1 MGRDCRSSGPSFC
14 KVIQMKHA
22 LSLPAVVLAAVLAA
36 CQASPPPTPAEIEA
50 VAMHARQAGDQ
61 QAERKV
67 RGWAGKDMPV
77 AERELALIYQ
87 ARPERRAEALHLF
100 EQAARAGDTEAAFE
114 LGQMRRA
121 ATPGQAWL
129 WYRQAA
135 LQGHAKAALMLG
147 LLAANGEGVPQ
158 DPVIAA
164 RWLEKSSALG
174 NPHAM
179 FLLYNAYREGRGV
192 PRDLVKGH
200 ALLEEAAHHEYPP
213 AIQELAMTVQADDAL
228 RAGHLM
234 KEATEHR
241 HNNWN
246 KF

>member
-1 MGRDCRSSGPSFC
+1 
-14 KVIQMKHA
+14 MKHA
-22 LSLPAVVLAAVLAA
+22 LSLPAVVLAMVLAA
-36 CQASPPPTPAEIEA
+36 CQSSPPPTAAEIEA
-50 VAMHARQAGDQ
+50 VAMLARQAGDH

-67 RGWAGKDMPV
+67 RSWAGKDMPV

-87 ARPERRAEALHLF
+87 ARPERRDDAVKLF

-114 LGQMRRA
+114 LGQMLRA
-121 ATPGQAWL
+121 ATPEQAWP

-135 LQGHAKAALMLG
+135 QQGHAKAALMLG
-147 LLAANGEGVPQ
+147 LLAANGEGVSKDQ
-158 DPVIAA
+158 SEAA
-164 RWLEKSSALG
+164 RWLAKSSELG
-174 NPHAM
+174 NAHAM

-192 PRDLVKGH
+192 PRDPAKGRE
-200 ALLEEAAHHEYPP
+200 LLEESAHHEYPP

-246 KF
+246 RF

>member
-1 MGRDCRSSGPSFC
+1 
-14 KVIQMKHA
+14 MKHA
-22 LSLPAVVLAAVLAA
+22 LSLPALVLAAVLAA

-67 RGWAGKDMPV
+67 RNWAGKDMPV

-87 ARPERRAEALHLF
+87 PRPERRAEALSLF

-147 LLAANGEGVPQ
+147 LLAANGSARSWSFVKTATAG
-158 DPVIAA
+158 PVIL
-164 RWLEKSSALG
+164 RSA
-174 NPHAM
+174 P
-179 FLLYNAYREGRGV
+179 
-192 PRDLVKGH
+192 
-200 ALLEEAAHHEYPP
+200 
-213 AIQELAMTVQADDAL
+213 
-228 RAGHLM
+228 GHLTLAQGSGIANVAAEGGLDASGFA
-234 KEATEHR
+234 KYR
-241 HNNWN
+241 IDLS
-246 KF
+246 K

>member
-1 MGRDCRSSGPSFC
+1 MGRNCRNSGPSFC

-67 RGWAGKDMPV
+67 RNWAGKDMPV

-87 ARPERRAEALHLF
+87 ARPERRAEALSLF

-114 LGQMRRA
+114 LGQMLRA

-135 LQGHAKAALMLG
+135 QQGHAKAALT
-147 LLAANGEGVPQ
+147 
-158 DPVIAA
+158 
-164 RWLEKSSALG
+164 
-174 NPHAM
+174 
-179 FLLYNAYREGRGV
+179 
-192 PRDLVKGH
+192 
-200 ALLEEAAHHEYPP
+200 P
-213 AIQELAMTVQADDAL
+213 AVSPSTAST
-228 RAGHLM
+228 
-234 KEATEHR
+234 
-241 HNNWN
+241 
-246 KF
+246 

>member
-1 MGRDCRSSGPSFC
+1 
-14 KVIQMKHA
+14 MKHA
-22 LSLPAVVLAAVLAA
+22 LSLPAVVLAAILAA

-50 VAMHARQAGDQ
+50 VAMHARQAGDH

-67 RGWAGKDMPV
+67 RSWAGKDMPV

-87 ARPERRAEALHLF
+87 ARPERRAEALQLF

-114 LGQMRRA
+114 LGQMLRQSQ
-121 ATPGQAWL
+121 PGQAWL

-135 LQGHAKAALMLG
+135 EQQHAKAALMLG
-147 LLAANGEGVPQ
+147 LLAANGEGVVKDQ
-158 DPVIAA
+158 AEAA
-164 RWLEKSSALG
+164 RWLAVSSELG
-174 NPHAM
+174 NAHAM

-192 PRDLVKGH
+192 VPDLAKSR

-213 AIQELAMTVQADDAL
+213 ALQELAMTVQADDAL
-228 RAGHLM
+228 QASHLL

>member
-1 MGRDCRSSGPSFC
+1 
-14 KVIQMKHA
+14 MKHA
-22 LSLPAVVLAAVLAA
+22 LSLPAVVLATVLAA
-36 CQASPPPTPAEIEA
+36 CQSSPPPTAAEIEA
-50 VAMHARQAGDQ
+50 VAMLARQAGDH

-67 RGWAGKDMPV
+67 RSWAGKDMPV

-87 ARPERRAEALHLF
+87 ARPERRADAVKLF

-114 LGQMRRA
+114 LGQMLRA
-121 ATPGQAWL
+121 ATPEQAWP

-135 LQGHAKAALMLG
+135 QQGHAKAALMLG
-147 LLAANGEGVPQ
+147 LLAANGEGVPKNQ
-158 DPVIAA
+158 SEAA
-164 RWLEKSSALG
+164 RWLAKSGELG
-174 NPHAM
+174 NAHAM

-192 PRDLVKGH
+192 PRDPAKGRE
-200 ALLEEAAHHEYPP
+200 LLEEAAHHEYPP

-246 KF
+246 RF

>member
-1 MGRDCRSSGPSFC
+1 
-14 KVIQMKHA
+14 MKHA
-22 LSLPAVVLAAVLAA
+22 LSLPAVVLAMVLAA
-36 CQASPPPTPAEIEA
+36 CQSSPPPTAAEIEA
-50 VAMHARQAGDQ
+50 VAMLARQAGDH

-67 RGWAGKDMPV
+67 RSWAGKDMPV

-87 ARPERRAEALHLF
+87 ARPERRADAVKLF

-114 LGQMRRA
+114 LGQMLRA
-121 ATPGQAWL
+121 ATPEQAWP

-135 LQGHAKAALMLG
+135 QQGHAKAALMLG
-147 LLAANGEGVPQ
+147 LLAANGEGVSKDQ
-158 DPVIAA
+158 SEAA
-164 RWLEKSSALG
+164 RWLAKSSELG
-174 NPHAM
+174 NAHAM

-192 PRDLVKGH
+192 PRDPAKGRE
-200 ALLEEAAHHEYPP
+200 LLEESAHHEYPP

-246 KF
+246 RF

>member
-1 MGRDCRSSGPSFC
+1 
-14 KVIQMKHA
+14 MKHA
-22 LSLPAVVLAAVLAA
+22 LSLPAVVLAMVLAA
-36 CQASPPPTPAEIEA
+36 CQSSPPPTAAAIEA
-50 VAMHARQAGDQ
+50 VAMLARQAGDH

-67 RGWAGKDMPV
+67 RSWAGKDMPV

-87 ARPERRAEALHLF
+87 ARPERRADAVKLF

-114 LGQMRRA
+114 LGQMLRA
-121 ATPGQAWL
+121 ATPEQAWP

-135 LQGHAKAALMLG
+135 QQGHAKAALMLG
-147 LLAANGEGVPQ
+147 LLAANGEGVSKDQ
-158 DPVIAA
+158 SEAA
-164 RWLEKSSALG
+164 RWLAKSSELG
-174 NPHAM
+174 NAHAM

-192 PRDLVKGH
+192 PRDPAKGRE
-200 ALLEEAAHHEYPP
+200 LLEESAHHEYPP

-246 KF
+246 RF

>member
-1 MGRDCRSSGPSFC
+1 
-14 KVIQMKHA
+14 MK
-22 LSLPAVVLAAVLAA
+22 PAVVLAMVLAA
-36 CQASPPPTPAEIEA
+36 CQSSPPPTAAEIEA
-50 VAMHARQAGDQ
+50 VAMLARQAGDH

-67 RGWAGKDMPV
+67 RSWAGKDMPV

-87 ARPERRAEALHLF
+87 ARPERRADAVKLF

-114 LGQMRRA
+114 LGQMLRA
-121 ATPGQAWL
+121 ATPEQAWP

-135 LQGHAKAALMLG
+135 QQGHAKAALMLG
-147 LLAANGEGVPQ
+147 LLAANGEGVSKDQ
-158 DPVIAA
+158 SEAA
-164 RWLEKSSALG
+164 RWLAKSSELG
-174 NPHAM
+174 NAHAM

-192 PRDLVKGH
+192 PRDPAKGRE
-200 ALLEEAAHHEYPP
+200 LLEEAAHHEYPP

-246 KF
+246 RF

>member
-1 MGRDCRSSGPSFC
+1 
-14 KVIQMKHA
+14 MKHA
-22 LSLPAVVLAAVLAA
+22 LSLSAVVLATVLAA
-36 CQASPPPTPAEIEA
+36 CQSSPPPTAAEIEA
-50 VAMHARQAGDQ
+50 VAMLARQAGDH

-67 RGWAGKDMPV
+67 RSWAGKDMPV

-87 ARPERRAEALHLF
+87 ARPERRADAVKLF
-100 EQAARAGDTEAAFE
+100 EQAARVGDTEAAFE
-114 LGQMRRA
+114 LGQMLRA
-121 ATPGQAWL
+121 ATPEQAWP

-135 LQGHAKAALMLG
+135 QQGHAKAALMLG
-147 LLAANGEGVPQ
+147 LLAANGEGVPKDQ
-158 DPVIAA
+158 SEAA
-164 RWLEKSSALG
+164 RWLAKSGELG
-174 NPHAM
+174 NAHAM

-192 PRDLVKGH
+192 PRDPAKGRE
-200 ALLEEAAHHEYPP
+200 LLEEAAHHEYPP

-246 KF
+246 RF

>member
-1 MGRDCRSSGPSFC
+1 
-14 KVIQMKHA
+14 MKHA
-22 LSLPAVVLAAVLAA
+22 LSLPAVVLAMVLAA
-36 CQASPPPTPAEIEA
+36 CQSSPPPTAAEIEA
-50 VAMHARQAGDQ
+50 VAMLARQAGDH

-67 RGWAGKDMPV
+67 RSWAGKDMPV

-87 ARPERRAEALHLF
+87 TRPERRADAVKLF

-114 LGQMRRA
+114 LGQMLRA
-121 ATPGQAWL
+121 ATPEQAWP

-135 LQGHAKAALMLG
+135 QQGHAKAALMLG
-147 LLAANGEGVPQ
+147 LLAANGEGVPKDQ
-158 DPVIAA
+158 NEAA
-164 RWLEKSSALG
+164 RWLDKSSELG
-174 NPHAM
+174 NAHAM

-192 PRDLVKGH
+192 PRDPARGRE
-200 ALLEEAAHHEYPP
+200 LLEEAAHHEYPP
-213 AIQELAMTVQADDAL
+213 AIQELAMTLQADDAL

>member
-1 MGRDCRSSGPSFC
+1 
-14 KVIQMKHA
+14 MKHA
-22 LSLPAVVLAAVLAA
+22 LSLPAVVLAMVLAA
-36 CQASPPPTPAEIEA
+36 CQSSPPPTAAEIEA
-50 VAMHARQAGDQ
+50 VAMLARQAGDH

-67 RGWAGKDMPV
+67 RSWAGKDMPV

-87 ARPERRAEALHLF
+87 ARPERRADAVKLF

-114 LGQMRRA
+114 LGQMLRA
-121 ATPGQAWL
+121 ATPEQAWP

-135 LQGHAKAALMLG
+135 QQGHAKAALMLG
-147 LLAANGEGVPQ
+147 LLAANGEGVPKDQ
-158 DPVIAA
+158 SEAA
-164 RWLEKSSALG
+164 RWLAKSGELG
-174 NPHAM
+174 NAHAM

-192 PRDLVKGH
+192 PRDPAKGRE
-200 ALLEEAAHHEYPP
+200 LLEEAAHHEYPP

-246 KF
+246 RF

>member
-1 MGRDCRSSGPSFC
+1 MGRNCCSSGPSFC

-50 VAMHARQAGDQ
+50 VAMHARQAGDH

-67 RGWAGKDMPV
+67 RSWAGKDMPV

-87 ARPERRAEALHLF
+87 PRPERRAEALSLF

-164 RWLEKSSALG
+164 RWLEKSSELG

-246 KF
+246 RF